1 MPYPNEHSCR
11 LEAPDKYVRL
21 RRMNNF
27 QDSGYDAIIG
37 FKEGGGSEIQ
47 AIRYPKDDWTE
58 ARARS
63 HCKGKDGSFEP
74 ASGEEA
80 AASYYQFFASMHSPF
95 EKDGKYYAL
104 FRAITTKPSGPTIPR
119 GQKWRPS
126 YASMRRCLDTFLKA
140 PLIGPPSKGHEGS
153 EVYGKPVDWTM
164 PNGYADIIYEL
175 TKEAYDK
182 VKSGEWHDVSP
193 QVRGTK
199 QHKEGEV
206 IVLDEWI
213 AEHLAF
219 VDKGAF
225 PNVEAIDWWQGEPD
239 KWLRL
244 AAELYQSH
252 RNNVTDAEMTALGI
266 HPENKSNLKDADGG
280 ISLTGE
286 NLQNS
291 QTFQGADAWDTADA
305 PDKFFA
311 YVPESAKGP
320 DGNKSER
327 KIPLASI
334 QKKDLDEDII
344 RNAVARLPQAD
355 IPASALPEVRRRIRA
370 AAHSLGLELPS
381 LEEGSEAKGGKQE
394 MSDEEKTSSDQA
406 KREDI
411 LKAEITRL
419 QGELDKAK
427 KDLAET
433 KVAEPYRSLKLAH
446 DRLQKEV
453 QDLREDKIAQEQAT
467 KTALVNEVLDLRIE
481 AGFLDPKDRVDALVK
496 YSKFNEESLLEH
508 KADAEAFILQAESSG
523 PKAQFRAAKTMDL
536 ETSVR
541 QRMGLPKLE
550 KKESK

>member
-63 HCKGKDGSFEP
+63 HCKGKGGSFEP
-74 ASGEEA
+74 ASGEQ
-80 AASYYQFFASMHSPF
+80 AASYYQFFARMHSPF

-119 GQKWRPS
+119 GQRWRPS

-140 PLIGPPSKGHEGS
+140 PLIGPPSEGHEGS

-164 PNGYADIIYEL
+164 PNGYADIIYEI
-175 TKEAYDK
+175 TKEAYDNL
-182 VKSGEWHDVSP
+182 KSGEWRDVSP

-266 HPENKSNLKDADGG
+266 HPENKSNMKDADGG

-305 PDKFFA
+305 PDKYFA

-355 IPASALPEVRRRIRA
+355 IPSSALPEVRRKIRA

-381 LEEGSEAKGGKQE
+381 LEEGSEAKGGKQK
-394 MSDEEKTSSDQA
+394 MSKEDSSSEQA
-406 KREDI
+406 EQNEDVNI
-411 LKAEITRL
+411 LKTEITRL
-419 QGELDKAK
+419 QGELEKTK

-446 DRLQKEV
+446 DRLEKEV
-453 QDLREDKIAQEQAT
+453 KELREYRAAQDQAT
-467 KTALVNEVLDLRIE
+467 KTALVSETVDLLIE
-481 AGFLDPKDRVDALVK
+481 AGYIDSKDRADQLVK
-496 YSKFNEESLLEH
+496 YNKFEPTALEEM
-508 KADAEAFILQAESSG
+508 KAYAEAFILQSESSG

-536 ETSVR
+536 ETTVR

-550 KKESK
+550 EKK